1 MYSKSKAYPHNY
13 YSPKATP
20 TNNYYKGLSSLHE
33 GYDDQYDIIQLE
45 NRKKFK
51 YFPKLQQKSI
61 EDFRS
66 VGRRVDNQKYRGIL
80 SDDGVSEKYQ

>member
-51 YFPKLQQKSI
+51 YFPKL
-61 EDFRS
+61 
-66 VGRRVDNQKYRGIL
+66 
-80 SDDGVSEKYQ
+80 